1 MEVANV
7 AIGLYDRVGL
17 YRLITHLSIACLM
30 LQSLQSILVYGI
42 LALAVLYLMRKWG
55 VFNKTK
61 SDKDCDCGSGCH

>member
-1 MEVANV
+1 
-7 AIGLYDRVGL
+7 
-17 YRLITHLSIACLM
+17 M

-42 LALAVLYLMRKWG
+42 LALALLYLMRKWG